1 MSGNSSITS
10 IISQQDKIH
19 RIEGKSYSDE
29 EMLRINKNMLQ
40 AFPDSLNKNA
50 ERIDKNDASFIGE
63 RPSLGK
69 PSINTTDINLSKLLN
84 VMNSMQSAPDNDS
97 IRNNINKLIPVY
109 ESKLDNYRNAT
120 RKYSSLVNSSKQ
132 ANDKMVHAKKYFDN
146 ADK

>member
-1 MSGNSSITS
+1 MSGNSSITT

-19 RIEGKSYSDE
+19 RIEGRSYSDE

-69 PSINTTDINLSKLLN
+69 PSINTKDI
-84 VMNSMQSAPDNDS
+84 
-97 IRNNINKLIPVY
+97 
-109 ESKLDNYRNAT
+109 
-120 RKYSSLVNSSKQ
+120 
-132 ANDKMVHAKKYFDN
+132 
-146 ADK
+146 